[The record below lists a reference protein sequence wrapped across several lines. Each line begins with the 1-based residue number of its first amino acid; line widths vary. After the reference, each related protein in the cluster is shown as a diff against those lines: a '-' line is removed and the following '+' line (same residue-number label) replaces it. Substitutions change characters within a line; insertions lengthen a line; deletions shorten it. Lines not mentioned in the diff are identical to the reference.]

1 MRFHV
6 QPNSIILDAM
16 VILLQVHIMY
26 RFTLYHFENSLI
38 IKDLFESSS
47 WRCSELIVK
56 IKDLGIK
63 KMMNFG
69 AIVFI
74 TTNRIQKNLTR
85 ICMTCK
91 TLNPKKTCLN
101 FFFFLHAN
109 SYFTPNHVYVL
120 FQTKK
125 VKFNL
130 NVSVCHIVI
139 MGVVIATN
147 AWIIRVY
154 NSHRFVRFRHWGLG
168 MISEFYASLSPH

>member
-1 MRFHV
+1 MRFHI
-6 QPNSIILDAM
+6 QPNIIMIDAM

-26 RFTLYHFENSLI
+26 RFVNNSLI

-47 WRCSELIVK
+47 WRCSELIVRV
-56 IKDLGIK
+56 KDLGIK
-63 KMMNFG
+63 NDEFWRYS
-69 AIVFI
+69 VYYNQPH
-74 TTNRIQKNLTR
+74 TKNLTR